1 MTVSI
6 SYQEYWWRFVFLC
19 CYFCYG
25 VSLVLAV
32 MYQMQSQSQVD
43 TMRFG
48 MEQEIERRLLRK
60 MNTSVAVIFMNRWDR
75 EVWYVHDFTGYII
88 GLLRQGIYLAVSVV
102 LICAVILGAVALI
115 CHRKRKKFPLRKML
129 LFWKVFSWNDF
140 VIRDIKT

>member
-6 SYQEYWWRFVFLC
+6 FYQEYWWRLVFLC

-75 EVWYVHDFTGYII
+75 EVRYVHDFTGHII
-88 GLLRQGIYLAVSVV
+88 GLLWQGIYLAVPVV
-102 LICAVILGAVALI
+102 LICSVIWCTVWWNKYDRLCACIEV
-115 CHRKRKKFPLRKML
+115 KRNGVR
-129 LFWKVFSWNDF
+129 
-140 VIRDIKT
+140 IK